1 MTDPYTDAVVSVVRG
16 MSKSDPK
23 PMLKR
28 VQFELED
35 AGVSEDFS
43 ETALVEAIT
52 STDVNDP
59 ARYEFHI
66 QLSKWDALPD
76 STWATSTQPYT
87 QDRRAAILSAL
98 GFSNE
103 AQERINRAFQVNLFG
118 AVVISGKPADW
129 DPWYNDEVGRSFYWD
144 GYRSVLESK
153 GWGADA
159 IGELSRMTDE
169 VVRRLANPAR
179 EHPYQSKG
187 LVVGHVQSGKTAN
200 FTGVIAKAIDA
211 GYKLVIVLTGTI
223 ELLRGQTQRRIDME
237 LVGEEN
243 ILGGVPR
250 DNEQLIASVDYIG
263 DGDVDWYEGKFVSYG
278 KDPKELGLPGIRRLT
293 GARDD
298 YKLLKA
304 GLGYLDFRQ
313 TDHLVDPA
321 RPLYD
326 PQNLYRP
333 DIRIAVVKK
342 NSRVLEKLVQD
353 LQSTKTDLSEI
364 PTLIID
370 DEADQASINTT
381 RPKKEKEKKTA
392 EERERTAINRLIAQL
407 LHELKRAQYVGYT
420 ATPFANVFVDPED
433 SEDIFPNDFIVS
445 LEPPPG
451 YMGGKAFHDLERN
464 VWDEDDGTG
473 EERTFAN
480 SNEKAFVRPLI
491 AAPDDPDAR
500 DQEMLAA
507 LDAYVLAGAIKLHRA
522 LALEKPNLFRHH
534 TMLVHESVKTT
545 EHTALANDIRRVWA
559 SAGYDLPTG
568 LKRLQ
573 DLWTSDFRPVTAA
586 RAPEEPNLNAF
597 TDLIP
602 HIGHAVDKIQEG
614 VNPVV
619 IVNGVAEKDYQQDDI
634 NFQAGD
640 VWKVLVGGAKLS
652 RGFTVEG
659 LTVSY
664 YTRRTTAADTL
675 MQMGRWFGYRPNY
688 GDLIRLYIGRNVPGP
703 RKTVID
709 LYKSF
714 EAIVRDEE
722 DFREELRRF
731 QGFGA
736 DGRPRVRPMDV
747 PPLVYQSLPYLK
759 PTSSNKMYNAELTEQ
774 GEGGKVV
781 DFNQQGEHQDQVNVA
796 HFEAVQPLLD
806 AADEEGQFF
815 YIDATG
821 SPRPWKARYGTV
833 AANDLIEIVRKFHW
847 AKNFKFDPYV
857 AFMRK
862 AISEGTLEDWA
873 VIVPQI
879 DSLPTRAVG
888 GRDLKVMRRYR
899 RSDRPWQFSGSSTRQ
914 RDALLAVSSG
924 IDAETVDIDRSIATA
939 LELPEYRHIKALKV
953 ATRGALL
960 LTFAGDSNATRFH
973 DAKGVTNPQLL
984 PNPTDPKNIATLFS
998 YALPL
1003 ASAPAGRIAFTV
1015 RRKDRPD
1022 DAIVEDKRASTPD
1035 ARQADPKLPP
1045 EWTRRLSQLEGR
1057 EPGWLAPGVQ
1067 PPSRQVVERTES
1079 VLIAA
1084 VDLGVGGPAIY
1095 PSGEGGIQLEWR
1107 TASRAVEVEILNS
1120 GTVEA
1125 IWYSRS
1131 GNDGEER
1138 SFAPTTLQSVATFVE
1153 EALGE

>member
-1 MTDPYTDAVVSVVRG
+1 MTDTYTDAIVSVVRG
-16 MSKSDPK
+16 MSKSEPK

-28 VQFELED
+28 VRFELEEAD
-35 AGVSEDFS
+35 VSDDFA
-43 ETALVEAIT
+43 EAALVEAIT
-52 STDVNDP
+52 STDVNAP

-76 STWATSTQPYT
+76 PTWATNTAPYS
-87 QDRRAAILSAL
+87 QERRDAILTAL
-98 GFSNE
+98 GFSTE
-103 AQERINRAFQVNLFG
+103 AQEAINDAFHVNLSG

-129 DPWYNDEVGRSFYWD
+129 DPWYDVESGRSFYWD
-144 GYRSVLESK
+144 GYRGVLESK
-153 GWGADA
+153 GWDPDA
-159 IGELSRMTDE
+159 IGELSRLTDE
-169 VVRRLANPAR
+169 VVKRLANPAR
-179 EHPYQSKG
+179 EDPYQSKG

-250 DNEQLIASVDYIG
+250 DNEELIASVDYIG
-263 DGDVDWYEGKFVSYG
+263 DGDIDWYEGKFVSYG

-333 DIRIAVVKK
+333 DIRVAVVKK
-342 NSRVLEKLVQD
+342 NSRVLRKLVQD
-353 LQSTKTDLSEI
+353 LQSTKTDLGEI

-381 RPKKEKEKKTA
+381 RPKKDKDKDSEEEK
-392 EERERTAINRLIAQL
+392 ERTAINRLIAQL
-407 LHELKRAQYVGYT
+407 LTELKRAQYVGYT

-433 SEDIFPNDFIVS
+433 SEDIFPKDFIVS

-451 YMGGKAFHDLERN
+451 YMGGKAFHDLDRDN
-464 VWDEDDGTG
+464 SDEDSEAD
-473 EERTFAN
+473 EEPTVAN
-480 SNEKAFVRPLI
+480 SNQKAFVRSLR
-491 AAPDDPDAR
+491 AGPDNQDAR
-500 DQEMLAA
+500 DKEMRGA

-522 LALEKPNLFRHH
+522 VALGKPKLFRHH
-534 TMLVHESVKTT
+534 SMLVHESVSTT
-545 EHTALANDIRRVWA
+545 EHEMLASDIRRVWA
-559 SAGYDLPTG
+559 SAGYDLPMG

-573 DLWTSDFRPVTAA
+573 NLWTTDFQQVTAA
-586 RAPEEPNLNAF
+586 RAPEAPAIGSFAE
-597 TDLIP
+597 LIP
-602 HIGHAVDKIQEG
+602 FIGQAVDRIQEG

-619 IVNGVAEKDYQQDDI
+619 IVNGKAEKDYLQADI

-640 VWKVLVGGAKLS
+640 VWKILVGGTKLS

-659 LTVSY
+659 LTTTY

-675 MQMGRWFGYRPNY
+675 MQMGRWFGYRLGY
-688 GDLIRLYIGRNVPGP
+688 GDLVRLYIGRNVPGP

-709 LYKSF
+709 LYKAF

-722 DFREELRRF
+722 DFRDELRKF
-731 QGFGA
+731 QGFDD

-781 DFNQQGEHQDQVNVA
+781 DFNQQGEHDDEVNVA
-796 HFEAVQPLLD
+796 HFQAVQPLLD
-806 AADEEGQFF
+806 AANKEGKFF
-815 YIDATG
+815 YINESGT
-821 SPRPWKARYGTV
+821 PRPWNARYGLV
-833 AANDLIEIVRKFHW
+833 DADALIEVVSKFQW
-847 AKNFKFDPYV
+847 ANNFKFDPYL

-862 AISEGTLEDWA
+862 AIAEGTLKDWA
-873 VIVPQI
+873 IIVPEL
-879 DSLPTRAVG
+879 DSLPERTVG
-888 GRDLKVMRRYR
+888 GRNLRIIRRYR
-899 RSDRPWQFSGSSTRQ
+899 RPDRPWQFSGSSTRQ
-914 RDALLAVSSG
+914 RDALLAISSG
-924 IDAETVDIDRSIATA
+924 IDAETVDVDREIEFA
-939 LELPEYRHIKALKV
+939 LEKPEYAHIKQLKV
-953 ATRGALL
+953 PTRGAFL
-960 LTFAGDSNATRFH
+960 LTFAGDSASTKFH
-973 DAKGVTNPQLL
+973 DAKGATDPKKL
-984 PNPTDPKNIATLFS
+984 PDPTDPKNIATLFS

-1015 RRKDRPD
+1015 RRPDRPD
-1022 DAIVEDKRASTPD
+1022 DAIVD
-1035 ARQADPKLPP
+1035 AEPAD
-1045 EWTRRLSQLEGR
+1045 
-1057 EPGWLAPGVQ
+1057 
-1067 PPSRQVVERTES
+1067 
-1079 VLIAA
+1079 
-1084 VDLGVGGPAIY
+1084 
-1095 PSGEGGIQLEWR
+1095 
-1107 TASRAVEVEILNS
+1107 
-1120 GTVEA
+1120 
-1125 IWYSRS
+1125 
-1131 GNDGEER
+1131 
-1138 SFAPTTLQSVATFVE
+1138 
-1153 EALGE
+1153 

>member
-1 MTDPYTDAVVSVVRG
+1 VADTYTDAIVSVVRS
-16 MSKSDPK
+16 MSKSEPK

-28 VQFELED
+28 VRFELEEASVND
-35 AGVSEDFS
+35 DFA
-43 ETALVEAIT
+43 ETALVDAIT
-52 STDVNDP
+52 STDVNAP

-76 STWATSTQPYT
+76 PTWAANMPPYSR
-87 QDRRAAILSAL
+87 QRRDAILTAL
-98 GFSNE
+98 GFSDE
-103 AQERINRAFQVNLFG
+103 ARETINDAFHVNLSG

-129 DPWYNDEVGRSFYWD
+129 DPWYDAEAGRSFYWD
-144 GYRSVLESK
+144 GYRGVLESK
-153 GWGADA
+153 GWDPDA
-159 IGELSRMTDE
+159 IGELSRLTDE
-169 VVRRLANPAR
+169 VVKRLANPVR
-179 EHPYQSKG
+179 EDPYQSKG

-250 DNEQLIASVDYIG
+250 DNEELIASVDYIG
-263 DGDVDWYEGKFVSYG
+263 DGDIDWYAGKFVSYG

-333 DIRIAVVKK
+333 DIRVAVVKK
-342 NSRVLEKLVQD
+342 NSTVLKKLVQD
-353 LQSTKTDLSEI
+353 LQSTKTDLGEI

-381 RPKKEKEKKTA
+381 RPKKDKNKDSQEEK
-392 EERERTAINRLIAQL
+392 ERTAINRLIAQL
-407 LHELKRAQYVGYT
+407 LNELQRAQYVGYT

-433 SEDIFPNDFIVS
+433 SEDIFPKDFIVS

-451 YMGGKAFHDLERN
+451 YMGGKAFHDLERDN
-464 VWDEDDGTG
+464 SDDDGEAD
-473 EERTFAN
+473 EERTVAN
-480 SNEKAFVRPLI
+480 SNEVAFIRSLC
-491 AAPDDPDAR
+491 AGPDELDAR
-500 DQEMLAA
+500 DKEMLGA
-507 LDAYVLAGAIKLHRA
+507 LDAYVLAGAIKLYRA
-522 LALEKPNLFRHH
+522 SALGKSKLFRHH
-534 TMLVHESVKTT
+534 TMLVHESVSTT
-545 EHTALANDIRRVWA
+545 EHAALANDIRRVWT
-559 SAGYDLPTG
+559 SAGYDLPMG

-573 DLWTSDFRPVTAA
+573 DLWISDFGPVTAA
-586 RAPEEPNLNAF
+586 RAPEEPSIGSFAE
-597 TDLIP
+597 LIP
-602 HIGHAVDKIQEG
+602 FIGHAVDRIQEG

-619 IVNGVAEKDYQQDDI
+619 IVNGVAEKDYLQADI

-640 VWKVLVGGAKLS
+640 VWKILVGGTKLS

-659 LTVSY
+659 LTVTY

-675 MQMGRWFGYRPNY
+675 MQMGRWFGYRPGY
-688 GDLIRLYIGRNVPGP
+688 RDLVRLYIGRNVPGP
-703 RKTVID
+703 KKTVID

-714 EAIVRDEE
+714 EAIVHDEE
-722 DFREELRRF
+722 DFREELRKF
-731 QGFGA
+731 QGFDE

-781 DFNQQGEHQDQVNVA
+781 DFNQQGEHDDKVNV
-796 HFEAVQPLLD
+796 HHLEAVQPLLD
-806 AADEEGQFF
+806 AAHTEGNFF
-815 YIDATG
+815 YINEAGT
-821 SPRPWKARYGTV
+821 PRPWNARYGV
-833 AANDLIEIVRKFHW
+833 VDADALIEVVRKFQW
-847 AKNFKFDPYV
+847 ANNFKFDPYL

-862 AISEGTLEDWA
+862 AISEGTLKDWA
-873 VIVPQI
+873 IIVPEI
-879 DSLPTRAVG
+879 DSLPIRTVG
-888 GRDLKVMRRYR
+888 GRNLRIMRRYR
-899 RSDRPWQFSGSSTRQ
+899 RPDRPWQFSGSSTRQ
-914 RDALLAVSSG
+914 RDALLAISSG
-924 IDAETVDIDRSIATA
+924 IDAETVDVDGEIASS
-939 LELPEYRHIKALKV
+939 LELPEYAHVKELKV

-960 LTFAGDSNATRFH
+960 LTFAGDSSSARFH
-973 DAKGVTNPQLL
+973 DAKGFTDPKKL
-984 PNPTDPKNIATLFS
+984 PDPTDPKNIATLFS

-1022 DAIVEDKRASTPD
+1022 DAIVEA
-1035 ARQADPKLPP
+1035 
-1045 EWTRRLSQLEGR
+1045 
-1057 EPGWLAPGVQ
+1057 
-1067 PPSRQVVERTES
+1067 ES
-1079 VLIAA
+1079 G
-1084 VDLGVGGPAIY
+1084 D
-1095 PSGEGGIQLEWR
+1095 
-1107 TASRAVEVEILNS
+1107 
-1120 GTVEA
+1120 
-1125 IWYSRS
+1125 
-1131 GNDGEER
+1131 
-1138 SFAPTTLQSVATFVE
+1138 
-1153 EALGE
+1153 